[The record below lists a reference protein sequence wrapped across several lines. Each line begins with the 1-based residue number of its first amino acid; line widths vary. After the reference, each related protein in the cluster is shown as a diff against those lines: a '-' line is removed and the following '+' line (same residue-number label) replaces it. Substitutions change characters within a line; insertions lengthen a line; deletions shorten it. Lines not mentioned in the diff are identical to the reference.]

1 MHTACHS
8 TGARIPW
15 QARDVRRVVC
25 RQFGPIDDLEI
36 EDRPDLEPTPGEVVI
51 EVHACG
57 VNFVDG
63 LFVEG
68 RYQVKPPLPF
78 TPGGEVG
85 GVVSAVGADVSSAAV
100 GDRVLASCGLGG
112 FASQVAV
119 DAGSVYALPDGITYG
134 QGATFVQ
141 SYATAQFSLAHRT
154 VVQPG
159 EWVLVLGAG
168 GGVGRASVDV
178 ARNLGGRVIGVASSE
193 EKRQAARDAGA
204 EATID
209 STTEDVKVR
218 AREISGGGVDVVV
231 DPVGGDLAEPALRAL
246 RFSGRFL
253 VVGFVAGIPRVPLN
267 QVLLNNRTVIGVE
280 WGGWAIRN
288 PDANRQM
295 IEEVLSEAA
304 SGRLNP
310 PEPATAKLDEVVK
323 ILRDLEERR
332 VTGKVVL
339 VP

>member
-1 MHTACHS
+1 M
-8 TGARIPW
+8 
-15 QARDVRRVVC
+15 RRVVC
-25 RQFGPIDDLEI
+25 EKFGPIDDLTI
-36 EDRPDLEPTPGEVVI
+36 EDAPDLQPEAGQVVVDV
-51 EVHACG
+51 EACG

-68 RYQVKPPLPF
+68 RYQIKPPLPF
-78 TPGGEVG
+78 TPGGEVA
-85 GVVSAVGADVSSAAV
+85 GVVSAVAPDVSGFSA

-119 DAGSVYALPDGITYG
+119 GASSVYALPDGVTFG

-154 VVQPG
+154 IVQPG

-193 EKRQAARDAGA
+193 DKREAARDAGA

-209 STTEDVKVR
+209 STTEDVKAR

-246 RFSGRFL
+246 KFSGRFL
-253 VVGFVAGIPRVPLN
+253 VVGFVAGIPRLPLN

-288 PDANRQM
+288 ADANRRM
-295 IEEVLSEAA
+295 IEAVLADAA
-304 SGRLNP
+304 AGRLRP
-310 PEPATAKLDEVVK
+310 PEPATAKLDEVVSV
-323 ILRDLEERR
+323 LRDLADRR

>member
-1 MHTACHS
+1 MK
-8 TGARIPW
+8 W
-15 QARDVRRVVC
+15 QAPVVRRVVC
-25 RQFGPIDDLEI
+25 EQFGPIDDLVV
-36 EDRPDLEPTPGEVVI
+36 EDGPDLDPASGQVVI
-51 EVHACG
+51 DVRACG

-63 LFVEG
+63 LFVKG
-68 RYQVKPPLPF
+68 AYQIKPQLPF
-78 TPGGEVG
+78 TPGGEVA
-85 GVVSAVGADVSSAAV
+85 GVVSAVAPDVDGLAV

-112 FASQVAV
+112 FAGQAAV
-119 DAGSVYALPDGITYG
+119 GASSVYALPEGISFG

-141 SYATAQFSLAHRT
+141 SYATAQFSLAYRT

-178 ARNLGGRVIGVASSE
+178 ARNLGGRVIGVASSG
-193 EKRQAARDAGA
+193 EKREAARDAGA

-209 STTEDVKVR
+209 STTEDVKLR

-288 PDANRQM
+288 ADANRAL
-295 IEEVLSEAA
+295 IEDVLAQAA
-304 SGRLNP
+304 AGRLSP
-310 PEPATAKLDEVVK
+310 PEPTTAKLDEVVQV
-323 ILRDLEERR
+323 LRDLSERR
-332 VTGKVVL
+332 VIGKVVL